1 MLDDNSYLEKLKAFG
16 VSREGALGYMEADRQ
31 LNALMEESGIFDDM
45 EAVTLLMMHDLDNV
59 EELKQD
65 AANNAAVLRSQLI
78 STNGLSEEEAD
89 KVIKYLLKRK

>member
-1 MLDDNSYLEKLKAFG
+1 
-16 VSREGALGYMEADRQ
+16 
-31 LNALMEESGIFDDM
+31 
-45 EAVTLLMMHDLDNV
+45 MHDLDNV